1 MEKISRSVR
10 QDKQA
15 KILVLTVQ
23 SVQSVRSD
31 VAGLYR
37 PYDDVSD
44 GDVAYVG
51 WLTVGESGDETC
63 PLGGKWYEDTWPNP
77 WAPRVTRCLGYGCCV
92 KTMGVCGVRPPDLPH
107 YVTPLY
113 NRLTNA
119 PTPYDLTY
127 NPLQY
132 L

>member
-1 MEKISRSVR
+1 MSG
-10 QDKQA
+10 D
-15 KILVLTVQ
+15 
-23 SVQSVRSD
+23 D
-31 VAGLYR
+31 VA
-37 PYDDVSD
+37 SNF
-44 GDVAYVG
+44 
-51 WLTVGESGDETC
+51 WLATVESGSDQC
-63 PLGGKWYEDTWPNP
+63 PFGGKWYEDTWPNP
-77 WAPRVTRCLGYGCCV
+77 WVPRVTRCLGYGCCV
-92 KTMGVCGVRPPDLPH
+92 KTMGVHGVRPPDLPH